1 MQWILYGQHVLFW
14 PSDSDTYDKNIT
26 IERPFRGSKKI
37 KNISMDRQ
45 RSLRRRHNQL
55 PQPPFAERAKDHCRQ
70 FTAFMFSNVG
80 IIILVVV
87 YMIGGKWQKKTIIFI
102 LQWTTVPYIPFFLA
116 NFLLFLPNERI
127 YIFGTVIKHMR
138 YKF

>member
-102 LQWTTVPYIPFFLA
+102 LQWTTVPYIPFFWLIFSYFYLM
-116 NFLLFLPNERI
+116 NGFIFLER
-127 YIFGTVIKHMR
+127 
-138 YKF
+138 